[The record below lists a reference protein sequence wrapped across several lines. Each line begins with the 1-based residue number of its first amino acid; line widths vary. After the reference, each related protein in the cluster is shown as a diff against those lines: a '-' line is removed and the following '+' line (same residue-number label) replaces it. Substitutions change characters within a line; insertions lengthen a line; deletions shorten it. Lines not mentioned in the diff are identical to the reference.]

1 LEKDPATG
9 RFLPGNS
16 GFGGRPRGS
25 RNKLTTEFLDALYAD
40 FQANGAEAVARCRK
54 EKPAEYVRIVASILP
69 KDLELTV
76 NSQVEVTG
84 ILEAADNRASGR
96 QRHRGGCL
104 PVRHLGRRIRRPT
117 MGLASSGRSPC
128 HFGNAAHNGAFRAIL
143 SR

>member
-84 ILEAADNRASGR
+84 ILEAAATFSEAYA
-96 QRHRGGCL
+96 
-104 PVRHLGRRIRRPT
+104 I
-117 MGLASSGRSPC
+117 ARSVLID
-128 HFGNAAHNGAFRAIL
+128 GAVEAEVVQDD
-143 SR
+143 

>member
-1 LEKDPATG
+1 LKLAHNPPVKLEKDPATG

-84 ILEAADNRASGR
+84 ILEAAATFSEAYA
-96 QRHRGGCL
+96 
-104 PVRHLGRRIRRPT
+104 I
-117 MGLASSGRSPC
+117 ARSVLID
-128 HFGNAAHNGAFRAIL
+128 GAVEAEVVQDD
-143 SR
+143 